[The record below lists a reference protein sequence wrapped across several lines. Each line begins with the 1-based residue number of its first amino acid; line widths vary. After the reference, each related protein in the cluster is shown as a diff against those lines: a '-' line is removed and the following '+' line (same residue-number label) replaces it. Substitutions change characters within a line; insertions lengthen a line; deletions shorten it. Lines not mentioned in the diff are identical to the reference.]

1 MEDLQPKKKKD
12 RAFCGSGKKKSEKKK
27 RGRRSGKRNDWRQ
40 KRKQTGK
47 AEKKRLV
54 LWKKRLVYG
63 DYQKRLVCVTEKK
76 VGTYLS
82 HVCNFSALPV
92 SIQ

>member
-1 MEDLQPKKKKD
+1 MQGSFSSYSEELWWGFPGRFTEEFQGKFIVEDLQPKKKKD

-40 KRKQTGK
+40 KRKKTGK

-54 LWKKRLVYG
+54 L
-63 DYQKRLVCVTEKK
+63 
-76 VGTYLS
+76 
-82 HVCNFSALPV
+82 
-92 SIQ
+92 